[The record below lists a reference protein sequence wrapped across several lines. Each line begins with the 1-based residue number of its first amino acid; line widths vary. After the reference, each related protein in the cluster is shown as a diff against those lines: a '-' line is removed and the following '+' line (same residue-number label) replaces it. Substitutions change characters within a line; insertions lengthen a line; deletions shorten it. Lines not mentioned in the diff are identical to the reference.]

1 MRRVLCI
8 LLPLAV
14 AACAGPPRS
23 AAPDAPAAPVAT
35 TPAAAAEAW
44 EVTGSRLEVRVY
56 RDGPMQALGHDHLIS
71 SQAIAGEIA
80 LREPLTAS
88 GFDLR
93 LPLDSLVVDDP
104 EARSR
109 AGGPFA
115 APVPDRD
122 REATRRNLLG
132 ERVLDAARQDAILLA
147 AESFS
152 GGPGAYQARVRVS
165 IAGQEHVV
173 AAPFTL
179 TVSGER
185 LVAHA
190 GFSLTHAQL
199 GLEPFAVALGALR
212 VRADFEVDVT
222 VEARRRS

>member
-1 MRRVLCI
+1 MRLVLCI

-14 AACAGPPRS
+14 VACA
-23 AAPDAPAAPVAT
+23 APQRGKEPAAPAAPVAAA
-35 TPAAAAEAW
+35 PAAIAEAW
-44 EVTGSRLEVRVY
+44 QVTGSQFVVSVY
-56 RDGPMQALGHDHLIS
+56 RDGPMQPPGHDPLIT
-71 SQAIAGEIA
+71 SQAITGQVA
-80 LREPLTAS
+80 LREPLTDS
-88 GFDLR
+88 RFDLR
-93 LPLDSLVVDDP
+93 LPLNSLVVDDP
-104 EARSR
+104 EARNR

-132 ERVLDAARQDAILLA
+132 ERVLDAARQGELRLT
-147 AESFS
+147 AESIS
-152 GGPGAYQARVRVS
+152 GGPGRYEARVRVAL
-165 IAGQEHVV
+165 AGQEHVV
-173 AAPFTL
+173 AAPFT
-179 TVSGER
+179 VAVDGER

-190 GFSLTHAQL
+190 DFSLTHAEL